1 MGKLGYIFRC
11 IAHMDYG
18 ALFQTVGDCHDK
30 SGKNRVWLFADVV
43 KCGFKF
49 GAGYKDYSLLEFY
62 NMNDAQR
69 ATFVTRGVNNTI
81 VRRLNNPEYYHLVDN
96 KNEFYEFF
104 NEYLHRG
111 WLHFSTCSK
120 EEFLAFMEGREQ
132 IIAKPS
138 DLCCGQGVDKLKVA
152 DFDSLDALY
161 DYLKGSGADLIE
173 DVVVQHP
180 AMAKIYPGSVNTIR
194 VYTVRPEDGEPHV
207 IYACIRMGNSDRP
220 VDNIN
225 AGGMYAVVDLET
237 GKIAGPA
244 CDKEFHVYERHP
256 RSGTEL
262 PGYQIPMW
270 DKVMDLCHAAAA
282 KIPGMGYV
290 GWDVAIT
297 EDGPLFIEANNLPGH
312 DAFPQMPSQAPDH
325 IGFKPQ
331 FEKYLGKL

>member
-18 ALFQTVGDCHDK
+18 ALFQTVGDCHKK

-111 WLHFSTCSK
+111 WLHFSTSSK
-120 EEFLAFMEGREQ
+120 DEFLAFMEGREQ

-138 DLCCGQGVDKLKVA
+138 DLCCGQGVEKLKVA

-161 DYLKGSGADLIE
+161 DYLKNSGADLIE
-173 DVVVQHP
+173 DVVVQHS

-237 GKIAGPA
+237 GKIAGAA

>member
-138 DLCCGQGVDKLKVA
+138 DLCCGQGVEKLKVA

-161 DYLKGSGADLIE
+161 DYLKGSGA
-173 DVVVQHP
+173 
-180 AMAKIYPGSVNTIR
+180 
-194 VYTVRPEDGEPHV
+194 EP
-207 IYACIRMGNSDRP
+207 D
-220 VDNIN
+220 
-225 AGGMYAVVDLET
+225 
-237 GKIAGPA
+237 
-244 CDKEFHVYERHP
+244 
-256 RSGTEL
+256 
-262 PGYQIPMW
+262 
-270 DKVMDLCHAAAA
+270 
-282 KIPGMGYV
+282 
-290 GWDVAIT
+290 
-297 EDGPLFIEANNLPGH
+297 
-312 DAFPQMPSQAPDH
+312 
-325 IGFKPQ
+325 
-331 FEKYLGKL
+331 